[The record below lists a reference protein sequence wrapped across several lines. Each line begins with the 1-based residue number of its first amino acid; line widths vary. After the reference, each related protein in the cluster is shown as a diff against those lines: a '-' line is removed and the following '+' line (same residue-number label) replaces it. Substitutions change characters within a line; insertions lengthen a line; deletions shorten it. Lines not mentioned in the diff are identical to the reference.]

1 MIEKIK
7 ALCIKYRE
15 IIIYVIVGGITTLI
29 NWGSY
34 YLLSLVLDSNVEW
47 QLALN
52 NTISW
57 IVAVVAAYP
66 MNRRWVFQSTN
77 PNIFKEFLGFT
88 ASRVSTWI
96 IELVL
101 MWLTVNV
108 LKINQFV
115 AKYLIVSVV
124 VIILNYVFSKLLV
137 FKKKKEE

>member
-15 IIIYVIVGGITTLI
+15 IIVYIIVGGITTLI

-57 IVAVVAAYP
+57 IVAVVVAYP
-66 MNRRWVFQSTN
+66 MNRKWVFQSTN
-77 PNIFKEFLGFT
+77 KNIFKEFLGFT

-108 LKINQFV
+108 LGINQFI
-115 AKYLIVSVV
+115 AKYLIVSVIV
-124 VIILNYVFSKLLV
+124 VILNYVFSKLLV
-137 FKKKKEE
+137 FKKK